1 MAAALEAPGCKNR
14 AHVLAFLMRLQQ
26 TRLRAT
32 VMKVHQEFGRGLGG
46 QRAER
51 GGGVDRISRLHLAHP
66 VTRPGDEGVDEL
78 NLAGEAL
85 HTTVHGGVKL
95 WVVVV
100 TAVRARARAGSAWQA
115 CRGSALF
122 VATQQRRRT
131 THG

>member
-1 MAAALEAPGCKNR
+1 MV
-14 AHVLAFLMRLQQ
+14 HVECAESPP
-26 TRLRAT
+26 
-32 VMKVHQEFGRGLGG
+32 EFGYVGALMVWLFACV
-46 QRAER
+46 QY
-51 GGGVDRISRLHLAHP
+51 
-66 VTRPGDEGVDEL
+66 DEL

-100 TAVRARARAGSAWQA
+100 TAVRARARAGSVWQA
-115 CRGSALF
+115 CRGSAPF

>member
-1 MAAALEAPGCKNR
+1 MALYSAQGPQLGLPHRSRPKFGYVGALMVWLF
-14 AHVLAFLMRLQQ
+14 AHVQ
-26 TRLRAT
+26 
-32 VMKVHQEFGRGLGG
+32 HDGHDG
-46 QRAER
+46 
-51 GGGVDRISRLHLAHP
+51 
-66 VTRPGDEGVDEL
+66 L

-115 CRGSALF
+115 CRGSAPF